1 MSLRILG
8 EIAKYIGEL
17 QRTAEFRRDTLAR
30 RRFLTEDAHRQP
42 AGGDRHTLAIAIQ
55 LREAGRPDVGLR
67 LHFRA
72 IDDGEEIVTPQ
83 TVKMYGFA
91 QTKGH
96 DVPGPTTIEK
106 SDFTAPVR

>member
-1 MSLRILG
+1 MPLRILG

-17 QRTAEFRRDTLAR
+17 QRTAELRRDTLAR
-30 RRFLTEDAHRQP
+30 RRFLTEDAHRQS
-42 AGGDRHTLAIAIQ
+42 ADGDRHALAIAIQ
-55 LREAGRPDVGLR
+55 LREAGRPDVGLH

-83 TVKMYGFA
+83 TIKTYGFV

-96 DVPGPTTIEK
+96 SVPRPTAIEM

>member
-1 MSLRILG
+1 VSLRILG
-8 EIAKYIGEL
+8 EIAKYIREL
-17 QRTAEFRRDTLAR
+17 QRTAELRCDPLAR
-30 RRFLTEDAHRQP
+30 RRFVAEDAHRQS
-42 AGGDRHTLAIAIQ
+42 ADGDRHTLAIAIQ
-55 LREAGRPDVGLR
+55 LREAGRPAVGLH

-72 IDDGEEIVTPQ
+72 IGDGEEIVTLQ

-96 DVPGPTTIEK
+96 SVPRPTAIEM

>member
-1 MSLRILG
+1 ELARQVQPVSLRILG

-17 QRTAEFRRDTLAR
+17 QRTAELRRDTLAR

-42 AGGDRHTLAIAIQ
+42 ADGDRHALTIAIQ
-55 LREAGRPDVGLR
+55 LCGAGRPDIGLR

-83 TVKMYGFA
+83 TVKMNGFA
-91 QTKGH
+91 QTESH
-96 DVPGPTTIEK
+96 RVPRPTAIE
-106 SDFTAPVR
+106 